1 MPISHINYNLR
12 KKTKL
17 GIPLA
22 SEGKD
27 GDLQLCVLGSGVGL
41 YGKIRNKWILFGKA
55 SISDTSVDAID
66 NGGNIPVN
74 LNKFIELDGTVFKV
88 KSTAGAKSK
97 KSLITLNEN
106 TTVVGDITVK
116 GDEILF
122 DPTDSSFKITATA
135 HNVAGKD
142 LTISS
147 GSTTAGTTNNIAGG
161 DLVFAGGQGKGTAN
175 GGDIK
180 FNVSASGASPGSSLN
195 AYSTAVTI
203 ASGGDVTMGGTLSVN
218 KGSIAINGQEGGV
231 SKLTLAADE
240 SDDNGDDWI
249 IQNSVDNTLNF
260 QNDKS
265 GSAVDHITVTPNATV
280 ASSSTAL
287 AGSLAVNG
295 TDGITAGA
303 IIWNEWVF
311 NVFRGVS
318 SRYYYRDQDDLDDW
332 RRWDAYSTLDGSG
345 DIVITTQYVS
355 GHFVVPENCT
365 LRTMYGQVYNNGST
379 SCPTISVFSGTPS
392 DSSSLTASSRGS
404 AQPNSGSALTSNQ
417 NYTFSKTNFDH
428 DLSAGDI
435 VLPTVNYGAGSLQ
448 SFIGCLTLKF
458 LTR

>member
-318 SRYYYRDQDDLDDW
+318 SR
-332 RRWDAYSTLDGSG
+332 
-345 DIVITTQYVS
+345 
-355 GHFVVPENCT
+355 
-365 LRTMYGQVYNNGST
+365 
-379 SCPTISVFSGTPS
+379 
-392 DSSSLTASSRGS
+392 
-404 AQPNSGSALTSNQ
+404 
-417 NYTFSKTNFDH
+417 
-428 DLSAGDI
+428 
-435 VLPTVNYGAGSLQ
+435 
-448 SFIGCLTLKF
+448 
-458 LTR
+458 